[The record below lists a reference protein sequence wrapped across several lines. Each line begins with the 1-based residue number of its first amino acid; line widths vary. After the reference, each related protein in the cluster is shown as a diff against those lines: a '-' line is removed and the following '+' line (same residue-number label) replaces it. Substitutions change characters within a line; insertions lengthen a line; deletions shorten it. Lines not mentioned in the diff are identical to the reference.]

1 MTALS
6 ALLLDQSSL
15 SIADNSLNIL
25 GVVEVSFVIDD
36 SCSTH
41 AQPGSRKVR
50 PNALVT
56 SLRPLWGYASRIYV
70 MTLQDTPFLFI
81 IKIYN
86 AVPPQVVLLALDG
99 LDCVFQVLVPQRTV
113 FSASEQLMPEAKL
126 LWCIERRAQLAHRV
140 SIMVVGQI
148 PVSAKPC
155 VCSYG

>member
-1 MTALS
+1 MIRCRQLAYLGS
-6 ALLLDQSSL
+6 EVVFILRLFVSLYHLARDCLIGLLLDQSSL
-15 SIADNSLNIL
+15 SIADNSLNVL
-25 GVVEVSFVIDD
+25 GVVEVSFLIDD

-113 FSASEQLMPEAKL
+113 FSASEQFMPEA
-126 LWCIERRAQLAHRV
+126 
-140 SIMVVGQI
+140 
-148 PVSAKPC
+148 
-155 VCSYG
+155 